1 MQITSGLAALKIA
14 LSERNYRNFSI
25 GNIVSHNGSWA
36 QRIAVGWLA
45 WELTKSPFWLGLVAV
60 ADLFPV
66 VILAPLAGAMA
77 DRVNLLVMMKVT
89 QALAMVQSVL
99 LAVFTILG
107 LMTPELLLL
116 LVLLHGAVIAINQP
130 VRLAIVPHLISREN
144 MVTAIGIN
152 SMIFNSARFTGPMIG
167 GVLIDYSG
175 VGWAF
180 LFNAL
185 SYAWFVCVL
194 GVINL
199 DNPRSSK
206 ERTHVREVPREI
218 RDGWRYAT
226 HHKGIARM
234 LVLLT
239 VVAICGR
246 PYMELLPGFADDVFS
261 RGAQG
266 LAWLV
271 SVTGLGAMCGGFWLA
286 QRGEVTGLT
295 RQVVIYILVLGLSLV
310 GFAATNL
317 FGFALL
323 CLFVTGFAMIVVG
336 VGEQTL
342 LQNAVD
348 PAMRGRV
355 MSLYG
360 MIGRGAPAIGA
371 LVMGGLSERMG
382 LQVPVIGGALIC
394 VVLWFWASRRQ
405 EAITAALE
413 KDPETSD

>member
-218 RDGWRYAT
+218 CDGWRYAT
-226 HHKGIARM
+226 HHKGIARI

-413 KDPETSD
+413 KDPETRG